1 MDIPLIQIDA
11 FADAPFTGNPA
22 AVMPLTAWLDDELL
36 QQIAEENNL
45 SETAFLVR
53 RAPQEEAPA
62 DPAYDLRWFTPAL
75 EVALCGHATL
85 ASAAYLLD
93 DVHPEAERVRFHTL
107 SGWLVV
113 ERAGERRLAMD
124 FPADRLEPVTVD
136 EHVASVL
143 GVPVTEMYQAMDL
156 VCVVAEPAMVA
167 DLTPDQTALVQLQQR
182 GVVVTA
188 ATAGRADWPD
198 VDFVSRWFG
207 AGAGVGEDPVTGSA
221 HTQLMPY
228 WAPRLGRDRLRAR
241 QLSARGGELECEL
254 RGDRVRLVGGYR
266 RYLEGVAHIAG

>member
-11 FADAPFTGNPA
+11 FADAPFSGNPA
-22 AVMPLTAWLDDELL
+22 AVMPLQEWLPDRLL

-53 RAPQEEAPA
+53 RTAQEDAPGE
-62 DPAYDLRWFTPAL
+62 PAYDLRWFTPSL

-85 ASAAYLLD
+85 ASAAYLFD
-93 DVHPEAERVRFHTL
+93 DVHPDAERVRFHTL
-107 SGWLVV
+107 SGWLSV

-136 EHVASVL
+136 EHVAGVL
-143 GVPVTEMYQAMDL
+143 GVPVLEMYQAMDL
-156 VCVVAEPAMVA
+156 VCVVPEPAMIA
-167 DLTPDQTALVQLQQR
+167 EMTPDHTALVQLPQR

-188 ATAGRADWPD
+188 SAAGHEDWPD
-198 VDFVSRWFG
+198 TDFVSRWFG

-228 WAPRLGRDRLRAR
+228 WVPRLGRDRLRAR
-241 QLSARGGELECEL
+241 QLSPRGGVLDCEL
-254 RGDRVRLVGGYR
+254 HGDRVRLVGGYR
-266 RYLEGVAHIAG
+266 RYLEGTAHVSP